1 MTFVRGTTSHCSEQQ
16 QRQREMGSTVTM
28 ATAEPLNHVENLEYA
43 CSMKKSQ
50 VNMQNDPGESK
61 WVYILGKGD
70 AQHIHAMKTCWI
82 VTQRFM
88 CMQTYRT
95 PPPQIFKIKDY
106 KRE

>member
-16 QRQREMGSTVTM
+16 QRQRETGSTVTM

-43 CSMKKSQ
+43 CSMRKSQ
-50 VNMQNDPGESK
+50 VNMQNDPGVSK

-70 AQHIHAMKTCWI
+70 ATHTRYESMLDCHTEIYVYANIQN
-82 VTQRFM
+82 
-88 CMQTYRT
+88 
-95 PPPQIFKIKDY
+95 PPPQIFKINDY